1 MEQEEQPLAQVMA
14 LEELKRRYRVFD
26 SRILTR
32 WAQTVTGIHRDAMLA
47 ILAER
52 ETEASVKERVTGFP
66 APLQG
71 I

>member
-14 LEELKRRYRVFD
+14 MEELKRRYRVFD

-47 ILAER
+47 IQAER
-52 ETEASVKERVTGFP
+52 EAEA
-66 APLQG
+66 
-71 I
+71 

>member
-14 LEELKRRYRVFD
+14 MEELKRRYRVFD

-32 WAQTVTGIHRDAMLA
+32 CAQTVTGIHRDAMLA

-52 ETEASVKERVTGFP
+52 ETEA
-66 APLQG
+66 
-71 I
+71 